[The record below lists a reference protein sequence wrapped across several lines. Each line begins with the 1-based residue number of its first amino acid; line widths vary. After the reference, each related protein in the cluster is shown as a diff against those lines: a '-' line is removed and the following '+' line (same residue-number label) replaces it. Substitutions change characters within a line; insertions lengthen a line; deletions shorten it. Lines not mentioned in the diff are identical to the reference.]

1 MREGQ
6 QFPIENALA
15 YCSGSFQVTTE
26 KENLTVKI
34 KAGHLQWYVHS
45 YLIRILVI
53 SDIILTYL
61 LR

>member
-1 MREGQ
+1 M
-6 QFPIENALA
+6 ENALA